1 MDGHP
6 RLAIV
11 IDRVK
16 RTGRAMRVLMTADPG
31 SVVWDFVLDLVA
43 GLGGEGVEVVLAT
56 LGTRLS
62 PAQRRDVRVIPNV
75 LLAESD
81 YKLEWMPEPWEDIAA
96 GGEWLLAL
104 GSRYGVD
111 VVHCN
116 HLVHANLPW
125 GVPVLV
131 VGHSCVLSWWEA
143 VRGTELT
150 TWARYGDEVHESLG
164 AANAVVA
171 PSQTM
176 LDSLEHCYGP
186 LGDAA
191 VIHSARRPMPHT
203 SARKESHIFAAGR
216 LWDDANGLAALGRVG
231 GKVPWPIHVAGATQ
245 APSGARAT
253 IPDVDL
259 LGALTPRAMSSWFR
273 RSAIFVAPAKYEPS
287 ALTVLDAARA
297 GCALVL
303 GDIPSLRELWDDAA
317 LFVPPDD
324 DAALADALN
333 RLATDTPLRTCMA
346 RASRTRA
353 SAFSYERCVREYLL
367 AYRVLRGGYERLYEG
382 VREAPYAM
390 PHAMAHVSPGE

>member
-1 MDGHP
+1 
-6 RLAIV
+6 
-11 IDRVK
+11 
-16 RTGRAMRVLMTADPG
+16 MRVLMTADPG
-31 SVVWDFVLDLVA
+31 SVVWDFVLDLVT

-56 LGTRLS
+56 LGTRLT
-62 PAQRRDVRVIPNV
+62 PAQRRDVRGIPNV

-81 YKLEWMPEPWEDIAA
+81 FKVEWMPEPWEDVAA
-96 GGEWLLAL
+96 GGDWLLGLA
-104 GSRYGVD
+104 GRYGVD

-131 VGHSCVLSWWEA
+131 VGHSCVLSWWDA
-143 VRGTELT
+143 VRDTALPAWE
-150 TWARYGDEVHESLG
+150 RYAQEIRESLQ

-171 PSQTM
+171 PSRTM
-176 LDSLEHCYGP
+176 LSALERHYGP

-191 VIHSARRPMPHT
+191 VVHSARRPMPHT
-203 SARKESHIFAAGR
+203 SARKEAHILAAGR
-216 LWDDANGLAALGRVG
+216 LWDDATGLPALGRVASR
-231 GKVPWPIHVAGATQ
+231 VPWPIHIAGERQ
-245 APSGARAT
+245 APSGARDAVA
-253 IPDVDL
+253 DVDL
-259 LGALTPRAMSSWFR
+259 LGVITPRALSAWFR
-273 RSAIFVAPAKYEPS
+273 RAAVFVLPAKYEPS

-303 GDIPSLRELWDDAA
+303 GDIPSLRELWDGAA

-324 DAALADALN
+324 DAALADALR
-333 RLATDTPLRTCMA
+333 RLATDTALRTAMA
-346 RASRTRA
+346 RAARVRA

-390 PHAMAHVSPGE
+390 AQLSPGA

>member
-1 MDGHP
+1 
-6 RLAIV
+6 
-11 IDRVK
+11 
-16 RTGRAMRVLMTADPG
+16 MTAEPG
-31 SVVWDFVLDLVA
+31 SVVWDFILDLVT

-56 LGTRLS
+56 LGTRLT

-81 YKLEWMPEPWEDIAA
+81 YRVEWMPEPWDDVAESGD
-96 GGEWLLAL
+96 WLLGLA
-104 GSRYGVD
+104 SRYGVD

-116 HLVHANLPW
+116 HLVHAGLPW

-131 VGHSCVLSWWEA
+131 VGHSCVRSWWEA
-143 VRGTELT
+143 VQASALPSWERY
-150 TWARYGDEVHESLG
+150 AREVRESLR

-176 LDSLEHCYGP
+176 LASLERHYGP

-191 VIHSARRPMPHT
+191 VVHSARRPMPHT
-203 SARKESHIFAAGR
+203 SARKDARIFAAGR
-216 LWDDANGLAALGRVG
+216 LWDDAKNLSALGRVACQ
-231 GKVPWPIHVAGATQ
+231 VPWPIHIAGATQ
-245 APSGARAT
+245 APSGARAS
-253 IPDVDL
+253 IPDVEL
-259 LGALTPRAMSSWFR
+259 LGALTPRAMATWLR
-273 RSAIFVAPAKYEPS
+273 RSAIFALPAKYEPS

-324 DAALADALN
+324 DAALADALS
-333 RLATDTPLRTCMA
+333 RLATDTALRTTMA
-346 RASRTRA
+346 RAARTRA
-353 SAFSYERCVREYLL
+353 NSFSYERCVREYLL

-382 VREAPYAM
+382 VREAPYAV
-390 PHAMAHVSPGE
+390 AHVSPGE